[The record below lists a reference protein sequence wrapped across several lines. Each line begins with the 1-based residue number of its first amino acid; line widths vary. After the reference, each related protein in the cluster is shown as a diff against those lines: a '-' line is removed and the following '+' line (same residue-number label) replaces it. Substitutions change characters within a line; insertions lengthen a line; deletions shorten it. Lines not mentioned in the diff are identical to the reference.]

1 MTAKEMND
9 LLDEKELKQLY
20 SRVQTL
26 WACGMNYAML
36 EAGAFTVCSQRRGD
50 LEKLHRTQEARI
62 IDLRHEFDR
71 GAEL

>member
-9 LLDEKELKQLY
+9 LLDDKELKQLY

-36 EAGAFTVCSQRRGD
+36 EAGTFTVCSQQKSD
-50 LEKLHRTQEARI
+50 LEKLHRPPEARI
-62 IDLRHEFDR
+62 IDLRHEIDR